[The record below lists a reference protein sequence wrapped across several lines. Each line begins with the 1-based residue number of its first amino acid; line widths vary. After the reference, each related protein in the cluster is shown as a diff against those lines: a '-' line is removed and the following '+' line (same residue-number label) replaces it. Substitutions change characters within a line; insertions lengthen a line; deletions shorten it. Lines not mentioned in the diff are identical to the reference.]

1 VIECDGGDFTQ
12 PTTLTENIYSNRG
25 RAVQMNRF
33 RKRLG
38 LTAHLLHVWNSYRKL
53 LP

>member
-1 VIECDGGDFTQ
+1 VIECDRGDLAQ
-12 PTTLTENIYSNRG
+12 PTTLTENNYSNRG
-25 RAVQMNRF
+25 WAVQKNRF
-33 RKRLG
+33 RKWVG